1 MTGLARA
8 VRDRLR
14 TMLKI
19 RKRRSVPRR
28 GPKPGIGAK
37 IFKDDVRMTVQAGMS
52 HELWRWLQEQGWR
65 EVSFRP
71 DRRRYRDVPAAWV
84 TRLIDCA
91 PEERAPV
98 LHAAIAHAAYRAGQR
113 SAAAD
118 TAPSATAQSE

>member
-1 MTGLARA
+1 MPGLTDA

-19 RKRRSVPRR
+19 RKPRTLPRR
-28 GPKPGIGAK
+28 GPKPGVGAK

-65 EVSFRP
+65 EVLFRP
-71 DRRRYRDVPAAWV
+71 DRRRYRDVPTAWV

-91 PEERAPV
+91 PDECAAV
-98 LHAAIAHAAYRAGQR
+98 LEAAIGRATYRGGTQPGAQP
-113 SAAAD
+113 
-118 TAPSATAQSE
+118 APPIDSPSE

>member
-1 MTGLARA
+1 MPGLTDA

-19 RKRRSVPRR
+19 RRPRSLPRR
-28 GPKPGIGAK
+28 GPKPGVGAK

-65 EVSFRP
+65 EVQFRP
-71 DRRRYRDVPAAWV
+71 DRRRYRDVPTAWV

-91 PEERAPV
+91 PDERAAV
-98 LHAAIAHAAYRAGQR
+98 LQSAIALAVDRSGQR
-113 SAAAD
+113 ALPAD
-118 TAPSATAQSE
+118 TTPPAAP